1 MTFSEY
7 IRLFS
12 YEAYLTYCK
21 ENYLLPDIDIDIK
34 PPKLCALVKPALDP
48 KSENK
53 YNNLLTQ
60 L

>member
-21 ENYLLPDIDIDIK
+21 QNSLKPEIDVNIT

-48 KSENK
+48 KSQK
-53 YNNLLTQ
+53 TYN
-60 L
+60 